1 MDTPSTSPDAEHPI
15 PVVVHLSGKLRGTTE
30 RLSGQRLKVGTAP
43 EAEVHFPADHEPEV
57 ADNHATL
64 SRRGDTY
71 VLHTEPG
78 QAVYVNGERAETLEL
93 HSGDIL
99 EVGPSGPLL
108 RFRLYEPGSA
118 AYKSMSEAF
127 ADCMECARHGSG
139 SSLGRAGAFVA
150 GLPREV
156 ATHTSPGA
164 RIGVGLLMVALI
176 VTVGYLLQYGRSLEQ
191 RLTEQLEQQSRQVEG
206 IAEILELTERNALRP
221 EDLARLRR
229 ELEESVTEAADRLE
243 TLEARAGAGKRVISN
258 AVRSVVFLQG
268 AYGFDD
274 SAGRPL
280 RLGLGPDGRPLVD
293 PRGNPLLTTEGEGP
307 PLEAMYTG
315 TAFVAT
321 EDGLLFTNKH
331 VALPWEF
338 EPAARRLESQGF
350 TPVMRRF
357 VGYLPEVGEP
367 FDVEL
372 VAAGDDADLAVLRC
386 SNVTG
391 RVPPLE
397 LREAPAEAGDEVII
411 LGFPTGIQALLARA
425 DESFVA
431 ALAKES
437 ELDFWGVAR
446 RLAKAGHIGPL
457 ASRGIVG
464 QTTSAY
470 VVYDAET
477 TSGGSGGP
485 VLDLEG
491 RVAAV
496 NAAIIPQF
504 GGSNLGVPAAK
515 ARELL
520 AAAGAGE
527 PPAAEPALQTLGD
540 SEVDVAR
547 P

>member
-1 MDTPSTSPDAEHPI
+1 MDTTPSADPEHPI

-30 RLSGQRLKVGTAP
+30 RLSGQHLKVGTALD
-43 EAEVHFPADHEPEV
+43 AEVHFPADHEPEV
-57 ADNHATL
+57 AENHATL

-71 VLHTEPG
+71 VLRVEPG
-78 QAVYVNGERAETLEL
+78 QKVFVNGERAETFEL

-127 ADCMECARHGSG
+127 ADCLECARHGSDG
-139 SSLGRAGAFVA
+139 ALGRAGAFLSE
-150 GLPREV
+150 LPREV

-176 VTVGYLLQYGRSLEQ
+176 VTVGYLLQYGR
-191 RLTEQLEQQSRQVEG
+191 QLEERLEEQIAQQSRQVDG

-221 EDLARLRR
+221 EDLVPLRR
-229 ELEESVTEAADRLE
+229 ELEESVSETADRLE
-243 TLEARAGAGKRVISN
+243 TLEARLGAGKRVISN

-268 AYGFDD
+268 AYGFNDP
-274 SAGRPL
+274 AGRPL

-293 PRGNPLLTTEGEGP
+293 PRGNPLITTEGDGP

-321 EDGLLFTNKH
+321 VDGLLFTNRH

-338 EPAARRLESQGF
+338 EPAAQRLEAQGF

-357 VGYLPEVGEP
+357 VGFLPEVGEP

-372 VAAGDDADLAVLRC
+372 VAASDDADLAVLRC

-391 RVPPLE
+391 QVPPLE
-397 LREAPAEAGDEVII
+397 LRQTPAEVGDEVII

-425 DESFVA
+425 DESFVE
-431 ALAKES
+431 ALTQEGD
-437 ELDFWGVAR
+437 LDFWAVAR

-464 QTTSAY
+464 QATSAY

-485 VLDLEG
+485 VLGLDG

-520 AAAGAGE
+520 VAAAGSAVQE
-527 PPAAEPALQTLGD
+527 AVEPALQTVGD